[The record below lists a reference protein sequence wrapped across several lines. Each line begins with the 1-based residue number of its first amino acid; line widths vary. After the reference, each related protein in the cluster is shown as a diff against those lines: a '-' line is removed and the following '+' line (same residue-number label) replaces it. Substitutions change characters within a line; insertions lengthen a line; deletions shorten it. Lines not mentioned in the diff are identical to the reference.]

1 MTTQAEGSNTRQ
13 GATQDPA
20 RVGQEAIPA
29 VYDRLAPVYDVWSAL
44 TESKS
49 RGAALQHARI
59 VDGEDVLEIAVGTG
73 KTLGAI
79 ARKNPHGTIRGID
92 LSPGMV
98 SKAKRRM
105 ANHSGCSGVEITQG
119 DAHALPYSDD
129 SFDLVV
135 VSYLFDLLPE
145 HDFPGVIEEIR
156 RVVRPTGRVVATNM
170 TIAQRRRDDLYRW
183 VYRLQ
188 PKLMDGCRGVRL
200 TTFLVDGGFRVEHR
214 DYVAQLGFPSEILL
228 ARPNATTL
236 TT

>member
-1 MTTQAEGSNTRQ
+1 MTAQADDSIMRQ

-20 RVGQEAIPA
+20 RVDQEAIQA

-49 RGAALQHARI
+49 RRAALRHAHV

-73 KTLGAI
+73 QTLGAI

-98 SKAKRRM
+98 SKAKRRI
-105 ANHSGCSGVEITQG
+105 ASHPGCSGVEITQG

-135 VSYLFDLLPE
+135 VSYMFDLLPE
-145 HDFPGVIEEIR
+145 RDFLSVIAEIH
-156 RVVRPTGRVVATNM
+156 RVVRPTGRVVVTNM
-170 TIAQRRRDDLYRW
+170 TIAQRRRDDLYRL

-188 PKLMDGCRGVRL
+188 PKLMGGCRGVRL
-200 TTFLVDGGFRVEHR
+200 TSFLVDGGFRVEHR

>member
-1 MTTQAEGSNTRQ
+1 MTTQPDGSIMQQ

-20 RVGQEAIPA
+20 RVDQKAIRA

-49 RGAALQHARI
+49 RRAALRLADI
-59 VDGEDVLEIAVGTG
+59 VDGDDVLEIAVGTG
-73 KTLGAI
+73 RTLEAI
-79 ARKNPHGTIRGID
+79 ARMNLHGTIRGID
-92 LSPGMV
+92 LSPGML
-98 SKAKRRM
+98 SKAILRI
-105 ANHSGCSGVEITQG
+105 ANHPEWSGVEVAQG

-145 HDFPGVIEEIR
+145 RDFSGIIAEIH
-156 RVVRPTGRVVATNM
+156 RVVRPTGRVVVTNM

-188 PKLMDGCRGVRL
+188 PKLMGGCRGVRL
-200 TTFLVDGGFRVEHR
+200 TSFLLDGGFRVVYR

-228 ARPNATTL
+228 ARPNATTS